1 MAFKDYFSS
10 CSSILSCQWLC
21 RPKDRTVNSLHLAV
35 QLQFPHSRGTHW
47 LCHGSLRNF
56 SQIESLYQRRFILP
70 QTQLQNQQHQEIQA
84 NAQLMKRRHGAIWAT
99 ESDTASK
106 CHRGA
111 VKSHLNSSA
120 TEWPTSTTEETQMLY
135 VSTRVLLLFVQ
146 SPFTHAKQIMSAKYC
161 GEPRESLLHVTE
173 LEKKQER
180 WGLLKEII
188 IH

>member
-10 CSSILSCQWLC
+10 CSCILSCQWLC
-21 RPKDRTVNSLHLAV
+21 GPKDRTVNSLHLAI
-35 QLQFPHSRGTHW
+35 QLQLPRSRGTHW

-106 CHRGA
+106 CHWGA

-120 TEWPTSTTEETQMLY
+120 TEWPISTTEETQMLY
-135 VSTRVLLLFVQ
+135 VAHEYSCCL
-146 SPFTHAKQIMSAKYC
+146 Y
-161 GEPRESLLHVTE
+161 SLPLPTQN
-173 LEKKQER
+173 K
-180 WGLLKEII
+180 
-188 IH
+188 